1 MISLTSNKTL
11 SYYLTKE
18 GYPKFKKWYKSI
30 DLLEPIYNELET
42 LTTIID
48 KSTWLEDDLR
58 NNIFTNIK
66 NLIIENIENIF
77 EKHPELIY
85 NEWINSIQTYCF
97 QGGIGYKIQY
107 SSTPDNN
114 IPHHWC
120 VKPEYYKYVINISD
134 TVILSAIICDKY
146 INISEKSEMQYWCN

>member
-18 GYPKFKKWYKSI
+18 GYPKFKEWYKSI

-42 LTTIID
+42 LTNIID
-48 KSTWLEDDLR
+48 KTTWLEDELR
-58 NNIFTNIK
+58 NNIFKKIK
-66 NLIIENIENIF
+66 KLIIQHIETIF

-85 NEWINSIQTYCF
+85 NDWINSIQPYCF
-97 QGGIGYKIQY
+97 QGGYGHRIQY
-107 SSTPDNN
+107 SGN

-120 VKPEYYKYVINISD
+120 VSCENYEKVKNIPINIALCG
-134 TVILSAIICDKY
+134 VVCDKY
-146 INISEKSEMQYWCN
+146 VNLSEKPETMYWSG